1 MNPRLRKILLWT
13 FVGLLAL
20 GQFQRIE
27 LGGNFK
33 GINIYLHDIF
43 IFFWLIRFVFV
54 EKLSLTFGKF
64 SLKKTISKY
73 KIESIFTGITI
84 TGIIL
89 NVLINQDLISLL
101 YLLRLGSYIL
111 FCLSLKQLVTK
122 KLITRSELR
131 FKFFGAGIIILF
143 LGFGQLITINDTRF
157 LAILGWDD
165 HLNRLISTIFD
176 PGFTG
181 IILVISLM
189 YFYSLPKMGNNFKI
203 FENKIINALISLCFF
218 FGIALTFSRAS
229 YLALAVALLTLDIIK
244 RKSLLSLFRKALI
257 FIVIVLIIPKPGGE
271 GVDLV
276 RTSTITARTSAIQY
290 ELDSVTPKT
299 LLIGNG
305 LFSKQNSL
313 EKSELLPSHSRIPDN
328 FLVNLLLSTGQIGTA
343 IALYILF
350 KWGVKISK
358 QDPELGVA
366 IIATFVHAQFINS
379 IFQPFVLLM
388 LLGGIASIKTISSSK
403 TKSLKLK
410 IIN

>member
-189 YFYSLPKMGNNFKI
+189 YFYSLPTQTI
-203 FENKIINALISLCFF
+203 
-218 FGIALTFSRAS
+218 
-229 YLALAVALLTLDIIK
+229 
-244 RKSLLSLFRKALI
+244 LSLHLY
-257 FIVIVLIIPKPGGE
+257 PKPYHTHE
-271 GVDLV
+271 
-276 RTSTITARTSAIQY
+276 Y
-290 ELDSVTPKT
+290 
-299 LLIGNG
+299 
-305 LFSKQNSL
+305 
-313 EKSELLPSHSRIPDN
+313 H
-328 FLVNLLLSTGQIGTA
+328 
-343 IALYILF
+343 
-350 KWGVKISK
+350 
-358 QDPELGVA
+358 
-366 IIATFVHAQFINS
+366 
-379 IFQPFVLLM
+379 
-388 LLGGIASIKTISSSK
+388 
-403 TKSLKLK
+403 LKDHQR
-410 IIN
+410 NHF